1 MAKKADLRIE
11 GLGAVLKDLRKLPKE
26 ASAELR
32 RASIDIATR
41 HMLPSWRN
49 AAMTAGPWGPKLAAS
64 IRVRSDRLPAL
75 LIGKDRK
82 AYSGG
87 ASTNMV
93 RYPAF
98 QGTANKWPPFGDGT
112 GWMDRRTPY
121 ARQAFREWEQAAEVI
136 SEKWNRNTL

>member
-1 MAKKADLRIE
+1 MAKQSDLRIE
-11 GLGAVLKDLRKLPKE
+11 GLGAILKDLKKLPKE

-32 RASIDIATR
+32 RASVDIATR
-41 HMLPSWRN
+41 HMLPSWK
-49 AAMTAGPWGPKLAAS
+49 AAALTAGNWGPKLADS

-82 AYSGG
+82 AYTGG

-98 QGTANKWPPFGDGT
+98 LGTANKWPPFADGT
-112 GWMDRRTPY
+112 GWIANRTPY
-121 ARQAFREWEQAAEVI
+121 ARQAFHEWEQAAEVI
-136 SEKWNRNTL
+136 SQKWNRNTL

>member
-1 MAKKADLRIE
+1 MAKQADLRIE
-11 GLGAVLKDLRKLPKE
+11 GLGAVLKDLKKLPKE

-32 RASIDIATR
+32 RASVDIATR
-41 HMLPSWRN
+41 HMLPSWK
-49 AAMTAGPWGPKLAAS
+49 AAALTAGEWGPKLAAS

-82 AYSGG
+82 SYSGG

-98 QGTANKWPPFGDGT
+98 LGTALKWPPFGDGT
-112 GWMDRRTPY
+112 GWMANRTPY
-121 ARQAFREWEQAAEVI
+121 ARQAFHEWEQAAEVI
-136 SEKWNRNTL
+136 ATKWNRNTL

>member
-1 MAKKADLRIE
+1 MAKQAELRIE
-11 GLGAVLKDLRKLPKE
+11 GLGAVLKDLKKLPKE

-32 RASIDIATR
+32 RASVDIATR
-41 HMLPSWRN
+41 HMLPSWK
-49 AAMTAGPWGPKLAAS
+49 AAALTAGNWGPKLADS

-82 AYSGG
+82 AYTGG

-98 QGTANKWPPFGDGT
+98 LGTANKWPPFGAGT
-112 GWMDRRTPY
+112 GWMANRTPY
-121 ARQAFREWEQAAEVI
+121 ARQAFHEWEQAAEVI
-136 SEKWNRNTL
+136 SQKWNRNTL